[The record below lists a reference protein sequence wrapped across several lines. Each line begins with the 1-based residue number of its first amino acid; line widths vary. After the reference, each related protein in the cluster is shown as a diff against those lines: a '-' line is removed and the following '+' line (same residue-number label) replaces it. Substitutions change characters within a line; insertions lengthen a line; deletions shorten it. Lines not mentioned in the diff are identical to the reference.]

1 MRIAILGTKGV
12 PGRHGVEVVVDSLI
26 PHLAQLGHEVT
37 VYGYQGYA
45 QDTDDYH
52 GARIVTVPGSSNKNL
67 EMISHMWSASLAT
80 RREAYDI
87 VHVHSVD
94 PCLIAWLPR
103 SRLGVVATS
112 HGQAY
117 LRKKWSMPAKIGSKL
132 AERCFMRLPKAITSV
147 SKPLADYY
155 KARYGREVLYIPNGV
170 QSRPIPEER
179 WLDKWGLKSR
189 GFLFCS
195 AGRVERTKGLH
206 TLLAAY
212 ARLKPGHPL
221 IIAGGGSGSD
231 PAYQQELNRDKAEG
245 VRFVGFLTGEEFHAL
260 YAHARVFVFP
270 SEYEAMSMALLE
282 GLSFGCRRSTVIYP
296 RTEPSPRALDT
307 PSGCR
312 MPTRSFRPW
321 NPSWITR
328 RRPSRWEKKPGG
340 TCGSTTIG
348 RPLHESIT
356 PSTWGLVGSN
366 THD

>member
-282 GLSFGCRRSTVIYP
+282 GLSFGAPTVYSDIP
-296 RTEPSPRALDT
+296 ENRAIAEGL
-307 PSGCR
+307 GY
-312 MPTRSFRPW
+312 SFRVSDADSLVQTLESVLDHPQEA
-321 NPSWITR
+321 IAMGEKAR
-328 RRPSRWEKKPGG
+328 RYVREHHDWAAIAREYHAVYMGLGG
-340 TCGSTTIG
+340 VQH
-348 RPLHESIT
+348 P
-356 PSTWGLVGSN
+356 
-366 THD
+366 

>member
-26 PHLAQLGHEVT
+26 PHLVQLGHEVT

-52 GARIVTVPGSSNKNL
+52 GARIVAVPGSSNKNL
-67 EMISHMWSASLAT
+67 EMISHMWNASLAT

-117 LRKKWSMPAKIGSKL
+117 LRKKWSMSAKTASRL

-189 GFLFCS
+189 SFLFCS

-212 ARLKPGHPL
+212 TRLKPGLPL

-245 VRFVGFLTGEEFHAL
+245 IRFVGFLTGEEFHAL

-282 GLSFGCRRSTVIYP
+282 GLSFGAPTVYSDIP
-296 RTEPSPRALDT
+296 ENRAIAEGL
-307 PSGCR
+307 GY
-312 MPTRSFRPW
+312 SFRVSDAGSLVKTLQSVLDLPQEA
-321 NPSWITR
+321 IAMGEKAR
-328 RRPSRWEKKPGG
+328 RYVREHHDWAAIAREY
-340 TCGSTTIG
+340 
-348 RPLHESIT
+348 HAVYM
-356 PSTWGLVGSN
+356 GLDGVK
-366 THD
+366 HP